1 MFNME
6 GSNMSEFDDI
16 FKKGDPTV
24 TPSPATSTVTDP
36 EKGFQDTLAS
46 IRINRWILLTYVVVS
61 LLVSLFSIAYFRL
74 KWTNSAEYDANLVQV
89 EPLTVGMVD
98 SGDPNYPYRIT
109 VNGTVRNGNAV
120 TLPVVYVDFL
130 LYDAEGNLIDE
141 IYLEAVDV
149 EPGEV
154 VIFDQYFDYGIEIFS
169 VSQPIEVAF
178 DESSSFYILLSLA
191 SVLICS
197 LVFMVLD
204 KATFVSDWKKFRGS
218 LGGNIGKILIG
229 YVMVYAA
236 LYVSQIILELLGVY
250 GTSAN
255 EQTIASMFSPDPL
268 NLTLLFLLL
277 CVFTPITEE
286 MVFRKVVFGF
296 FERKWGKTIGII
308 GSGAIFGLMH
318 VLSYGD
324 LIQSIPYVAMGM
336 VFGYIYHSSQK
347 NLYVVFGVHF
357 LNNFVSFLIYAL
369 GAYGISLI

>member
-1 MFNME
+1 ME
-6 GSNMSEFDDI
+6 GSIMSEFDDI
-16 FKKGDPTV
+16 FKKWDSTASPSSTPTPPAEEDPV
-24 TPSPATSTVTDP
+24 Q
-36 EKGFQDTLAS
+36 KFQETAS
-46 IRINRWILLTYVVVS
+46 AIRINRWILLTYVAAS

-74 KWTNSAEYDANLVQV
+74 KWTNATEYDANLVQV
-89 EPLTVGMVD
+89 ETVTVGLID
-98 SGDPNYPYRIT
+98 SGNSDFPYRVTI
-109 VNGTVRNGNAV
+109 NGTVRNENLV

-130 LYDAEGNLIDE
+130 LYDAEGNMIDE

-149 EPGEV
+149 TPGEV
-154 VIFDQYFDYGIEIFS
+154 VVFDEYYDYGVEIFS

-178 DESSSFYILLSLA
+178 DESSTFYILLSLS

-197 LVFMVLD
+197 VAFMVLD
-204 KATFVSDWKKFRGS
+204 KTNFVSDWKKFRGS

-236 LYVSQIILELLGVY
+236 LYVSQIVLELLGVY

-268 NLTLLFLLL
+268 NLILLFLLL

-296 FERKWGKTIGII
+296 FERKWGKTAGII
-308 GSGAIFGLMH
+308 ASGAIFGLMH
-318 VLSYGD
+318 VVSYGD
-324 LIQSIPYVAMGM
+324 LIQSIPYVAMGL

-347 NLYVVFGVHF
+347 NIYVVFGVHF
-357 LNNFVSFLIYAL
+357 LNNFVSFLFYAL